1 MLNKNGLTSQ
11 KFINLQIHFTILEHI
26 LNFFIHQKIFSC
38 NFFSAF
44 LAPYPTIV
52 IKAKSIP
59 ERKFHNLL
67 QQLKTSL
74 LSPILI
80 LSFTNPNFYYIFQ
93 RTKPS
98 FHWFCWGQNQGN
110 HCWHAES
117 PHPPSLSTKK
127 PLLISKLHISIPLST
142 TLTSLTHPS
151 SYL

>member
-93 RTKPS
+93 RIKPS
-98 FHWFCWGQNQGN
+98 FHWFWCFVSILIIKLN
-110 HCWHAES
+110 
-117 PHPPSLSTKK
+117 
-127 PLLISKLHISIPLST
+127 LLLLCVFFFGMNAKEQQFASG
-142 TLTSLTHPS
+142 
-151 SYL
+151 